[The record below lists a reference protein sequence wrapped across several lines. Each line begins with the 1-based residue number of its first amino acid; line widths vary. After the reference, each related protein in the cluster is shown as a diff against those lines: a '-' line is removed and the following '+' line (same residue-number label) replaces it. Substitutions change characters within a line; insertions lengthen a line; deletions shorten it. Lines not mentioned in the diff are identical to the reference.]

1 MNEFDASQIRK
12 LDGGLLL
19 IFRELMARRRANDV
33 ALHLGLSPSAISHAL
48 GRLRDVFGEPLFI
61 RRSHGLEPTQRA
73 QELSPKVERLLAQ
86 INELVAGE
94 GGFGPSASRRRFRIA
109 CPEDIASLIAQPLI
123 AAFRRE
129 APRATFSTR
138 WAILDRALRAVHR
151 GEADVALG
159 VFLAIP
165 AGLASQPLFEDDQC
179 VIARQGH
186 PQVHG
191 ALDLATYAR
200 AGHLFVGNPDGALAD
215 DAPIDRPTMDAAYG
229 ELPLAPRIRTHGYVA
244 QWETAML
251 AVSGT
256 DALAECPRRLALR
269 YAEKLGLQVLDPPYP
284 PFRFTVQA
292 VRRAEVKD
300 AGIDWLMEKLAE
312 AVATEPAAA

>member
-1 MNEFDASQIRK
+1 MNEFDSVQIRK

-19 IFRELMARRRANDV
+19 IFRELMARRRASDV
-33 ALHLGLSPSAISHAL
+33 AQHLGLSPSAISHAL
-48 GRLRDVFGEPLFI
+48 GRLRDLFGEPLFI

-73 QELSPKVERLLAQ
+73 MDLAPRIERLLGQ
-86 INELVAGE
+86 IDDMVSSES
-94 GGFGPSASRRRFRIA
+94 GFDPAASRRRFRIA

-123 AAFRRE
+123 AAFRSE
-129 APRATFSTR
+129 APHATFSTR

-165 AGLASQPLFEDDQC
+165 AGLTGQPLLEDDQC

-186 PQVHG
+186 PSVQG
-191 ALDLATYAR
+191 SLDAATYAT

-215 DAPIDRPTMDAAYG
+215 EAPIDRPVMDATYG
-229 ELPLAPRIRTHGYVA
+229 KLPVRPRIRTHGYVA

-251 AVSGT
+251 AVSGS
-256 DALAECPRRLALR
+256 DVLAECPRSLARR
-269 YAEKLGLQVLDPPYP
+269 YAERLGLQVLDPPYP
-284 PFRFTVQA
+284 PFSFTVQA
-292 VRRAEVKD
+292 VRRAETTD
-300 AGIDWLMEKLAE
+300 AGVDWLMQKLAD
-312 AVATEPAAA
+312 AVVS